1 MAWARRIHK
10 SDERVRALPF
20 QRLIAV
26 LAEVTGSKATHLR
39 QEPALRGADPHLA
52 QLVATLRELVPQ
64 QGLGPAPWARRIYK
78 SSARDQLRAMPY
90 KRRIAVLAEVTEGTE
105 SNLSQV
111 LELRDTDPEMAQ
123 LANTIRTRVPQEDLE
138 APAACARRIRD
149 DEEVSAMQYDRRIA
163 VLAAVTGVREGSLRL
178 YPALRDIDPRIAEL
192 VHTLRGR
199 VPQEDR
205 ESPTVWARR
214 INKRGEPE
222 LRAMRYDRRIAV
234 LAAVTGATE
243 SNLRREP
250 ALRDTNPEMAQL
262 VDTLRGRVLQADR
275 ESPQAWARR
284 IYKLDEEVRAMPYN
298 ERIAV
303 LAAVTGALEGNL
315 RQVQELRD
323 TDPQMAQL
331 ADNIRTRVPR
341 EDDVRAQQP
350 APLGL
355 LQAEWRDIEAAIV
368 LMRQRGMVRETA
380 EGAVGL
386 PSGALAAVVDAYGR
400 WLDEHAQA
408 QALVGLTDEQ
418 LTSFC
423 QMLEHLHQE
432 L

>member
-1 MAWARRIHK
+1 MHPAGPHPSAQDLRTRYPRLNLEPALAWARRIHK

-138 APAACARRIRD
+138 APAAWARRIRD
-149 DEEVSAMQYDRRIA
+149 DEEVSAMQYDR
-163 VLAAVTGVREGSLRL
+163 
-178 YPALRDIDPRIAEL
+178 
-192 VHTLRGR
+192 
-199 VPQEDR
+199 
-205 ESPTVWARR
+205 
-214 INKRGEPE
+214 
-222 LRAMRYDRRIAV
+222 
-234 LAAVTGATE
+234 
-243 SNLRREP
+243 
-250 ALRDTNPEMAQL
+250 
-262 VDTLRGRVLQADR
+262 
-275 ESPQAWARR
+275 
-284 IYKLDEEVRAMPYN
+284 
-298 ERIAV
+298 RIAV